1 MIVYTMTEEEL
12 FIEVVTDM
20 GNAFKYSDAKDQK
33 FRRMVIKSNRFPVY
47 AHSIY
52 TSPRKNI
59 WLILFEARTK
69 KEIGEDCRITFVT
82 CYNSPHGYYAVM
94 VSFTNNRQ
102 HLILY
107 PPHFFSRY
115 AERCNINLSGI
126 DLMLRFFKQNA
137 SYVFE
142 LKETT
147 VGDNLIRTEVF
158 GSTKEGVAMGFRSIG
173 GNILFKT
180 FITYNMTKGE
190 QVSEFA
196 ENEKIRKEIHET
208 K

>member
-1 MIVYTMTEEEL
+1 MIVYTMTES
-12 FIEVVTDM
+12 EVVQEVTSDM
-20 GNAFKYSDAKDQK
+20 VNAFKYSDAKDQK

-102 HLILY
+102 HLIMY

-115 AERCNINLSGI
+115 AERCGINLSGI
-126 DLMLRFFKQNA
+126 DLMIRYFKMNA
-137 SYVFE
+137 SYVYA
-142 LKETT
+142 LKD
-147 VGDNLIRTEVF
+147 VSLSNSLIRTEVY
-158 GSTKEGVAMGFRSIG
+158 GSSKEGVAMGFRSVE

-180 FITYNMTKGE
+180 FITYDMTKGE
-190 QVSEFA
+190 QITNFA
-196 ENEKIRKEIHET
+196 ENEKIRQEIHET

>member
-1 MIVYTMTEEEL
+1 MIVHTMTEAEL
-12 FIEVVTDM
+12 FQEVKTDM
-20 GNAFKYSDAKDQK
+20 VNAFKYSDAKDQK

-82 CYNSPHGYYAVM
+82 CYNSPHGYYSVM
-94 VSFTNNRQ
+94 VSFVNNKP
-102 HLILY
+102 HLIMY

-115 AERCNINLSGI
+115 AERCGINLSGI
-126 DLMLRFFKQNA
+126 DLMIRYFKMNA
-137 SYVFE
+137 SYVYE
-142 LKETT
+142 LKH
-147 VGDNLIRTEVF
+147 VSLPNNLIRTEVY
-158 GSTKEGVAMGFRSIG
+158 GSSKEGVAMGFRSVG

-180 FITYNMTKGE
+180 HITYDMTKGE
-190 QVSEFA
+190 QISKLS
-196 ENEKIRKEIHET
+196 ENEKVRQEIHET